1 MSTKLK
7 PLDKFGAFVMHNLR
21 DRAIERHTLLQ
32 KGKLKAPAVL
42 ELQSAVAALP
52 KDTQKLLLSCIV
64 DSVDVAI
71 HDFLF
76 ALQEAHDMEA
86 GVEVLV
92 DETNIADES
101 DGLQGETYGKRGWI
115 ASHSKYAK
123 LRRDA

>member
-21 DRAIERHTLLQ
+21 DRALERHTLLQ
-32 KGKLKAPAVL
+32 KGKLKAPAIL
-42 ELQSAVAALP
+42 ELQSALAALP
-52 KDTQKLLLSCIV
+52 KDTRQLLLRCVV

-76 ALQEAHDMEA
+76 ALQEAHDMEE

-92 DETNIADES
+92 DDTNIAGES
-101 DGLQGETYGKRGWI
+101 DGLQGEPYGKRGWV
-115 ASHSKYAK
+115 ATHSKYAK